1 MYFILA
7 YIKWHVYSYVDLDLR
22 LQVWNILPLFELH
35 IAGKCL
41 DPDNPTESEYK
52 EKIWDFSIAH
62 SIFIIQS

>member
-1 MYFILA
+1 M
-7 YIKWHVYSYVDLDLR
+7 DLDLR
-22 LQVWNILPLFELH
+22 LQAWNILPLFELH